1 MGEFIRI
8 NTGETNKF
16 GINNTKPKDIYIEF
30 VPGVV
35 LDVVLNEE
43 SPAYA
48 GDDRNIN
55 SIEIDSSCNINE
67 EEEEHRKDLD
77 LFIRAKNKKG
87 EVLLDIFYD
96 EYING

>member
-43 SPAYA
+43 
-48 GDDRNIN
+48 
-55 SIEIDSSCNINE
+55 
-67 EEEEHRKDLD
+67 
-77 LFIRAKNKKG
+77 
-87 EVLLDIFYD
+87 
-96 EYING
+96 